1 MFLYTLLRF
10 SMADSS
16 IYIRITKNY
25 VVFNLI
31 SLGGSTNSWL
41 ICIEMMKRKKPF
53 FSHSQINYWNGICV
67 SKTNFLSFFLYVLLC
82 ENGHFRFIQNTKEK
96 TKLRIHWF
104 TLPQNDKRKIG
115 WNFRNTYK
123 HVLCICCS
131 DSKYFIDELIFHCH
145 WLFEKRRNY
154 FVKNHLQSEKH
165 LGF

>member
-1 MFLYTLLRF
+1 
-10 SMADSS
+10 MADSS
-16 IYIRITKNY
+16 MYIRITKNY

-96 TKLRIHWF
+96 LNFVSIDSHFRKMTNGKLVEISEIHINMF
-104 TLPQNDKRKIG
+104 LASAAQTPNI
-115 WNFRNTYK
+115 
-123 HVLCICCS
+123 S
-131 DSKYFIDELIFHCH
+131 
-145 WLFEKRRNY
+145 
-154 FVKNHLQSEKH
+154 
-165 LGF
+165 